1 VNRLLPL
8 LALLAAVGCQPRFD
22 GLEVTLYS
30 NPPVPVRVS
39 DQEIEMSVGL
49 AVAIDVEPQSS
60 TRFGYYTDDPMTLR
74 SQDRAVLRVEPTE
87 NPRRFVLVAVSPGDT
102 CVEIEVLNDDHGC
115 IPATVLAAPN

>member
-1 VNRLLPL
+1 MNRLLPL

-60 TRFGYYTDDPMTLR
+60 TRFGYYPDDPMTLR
-74 SQDRAVLRVEPTE
+74 SQDRAVLRVEPLERVRRQRLRTTAAGPGQRTE
-87 NPRRFVLVAVSPGDT
+87 V
-102 CVEIEVLNDDHGC
+102 
-115 IPATVLAAPN
+115 TVTSGTARPT